1 MYSKTLK
8 FWADCILLV
17 KLLTLNYWKS
27 HWKPMYPILHHM
39 KNSTYFLYNI
49 LVDIA
54 PNILGLANNYAYTES
69 VIIHS
74 GILVDYKNKMA
85 KDIAMKLMLFERAY
99 SKVLL
104 CI

>member
-1 MYSKTLK
+1 VDY
-8 FWADCILLV
+8 
-17 KLLTLNYWKS
+17 
-27 HWKPMYPILHHM
+27 
-39 KNSTYFLYNI
+39 KNKMAKNT
-49 LVDIA
+49 
-54 PNILGLANNYAYTES
+54 T

-85 KDIAMKLMLFERAY
+85 KDTTVIIHSGILLDYKNKMAKDTTMKLMLFERAY

>member
-1 MYSKTLK
+1 MEVFVHERIQTK
-8 FWADCILLV
+8 V
-17 KLLTLNYWKS
+17 Q
-27 HWKPMYPILHHM
+27 
-39 KNSTYFLYNI
+39 
-49 LVDIA
+49 
-54 PNILGLANNYAYTES
+54 G

-85 KDIAMKLMLFERAY
+85 KDTTMKLMLFERAY